1 MLLIIF
7 EVHIWFRHS
16 PSDLDADFEDN
27 QDYDSTVSQ
36 SETKLPTFNP
46 ELACMGLSDA
56 LAPPSSGSRM
66 TNVTADYQE
75 LRQVNT
81 AEIIVSIIKRSVF
94 WQLAD
99 VLYDCTGNQNLSV
112 TK

>member
-1 MLLIIF
+1 MGHMLVNKFLNWLF
-7 EVHIWFRHS
+7 GLLACS

-56 LAPPSSGSRM
+56 LAPPHSGSQI
-66 TNVTADYQE
+66 TIITADYRE
-75 LRQVNT
+75 LRQVNND
-81 AEIIVSIIKRSVF
+81 I
-94 WQLAD
+94 
-99 VLYDCTGNQNLSV
+99 CHV
-112 TK
+112 TYFKINYKLVK